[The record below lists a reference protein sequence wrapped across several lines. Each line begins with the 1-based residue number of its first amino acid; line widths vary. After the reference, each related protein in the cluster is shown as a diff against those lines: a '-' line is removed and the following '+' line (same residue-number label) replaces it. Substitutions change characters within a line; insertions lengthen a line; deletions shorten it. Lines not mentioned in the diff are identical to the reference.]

1 LFLRLFCGFSAAVRE
16 PPVEMASRCP
26 VSEMKNNN
34 GQRRRGARADR
45 RDGDNH
51 GGKLSRTGERQP
63 VRRGCSGSVQTEAIR
78 NALVRF
84 A

>member
-1 LFLRLFCGFSAAVRE
+1 
-16 PPVEMASRCP
+16 
-26 VSEMKNNN
+26 MKNNN

>member
-1 LFLRLFCGFSAAVRE
+1 MPIKAKPLLVQFAGEEWRQGPAPRR
-16 PPVEMASRCP
+16 SR
-26 VSEMKNNN
+26 
-34 GQRRRGARADR
+34 GRR

-63 VRRGCSGSVQTEAIR
+63 VRRGFRGSVQTEAIR